1 MHTLKLNDIK
11 ESISVEKEQKL
22 MDLIIEEHKHDLSS
36 KLTDSQ
42 CLSIDITIS
51 SEIPIGAGLGSSAA
65 FSIAL
70 STSLYLS
77 LQLFLGNSFQE
88 EQVKVK
94 ARQYAD
100 FLERLIHTN
109 PSGVDVAISLNGNM
123 LQFVKGTTPQ
133 ENTITML

>member
-22 MDLIIEEHKHDLSS
+22 MDFIIEEHKHDLFS